1 MRTPAPD
8 QSAAL
13 QEFGNLVCMKSAQ
26 SGAWVGTLS
35 VKDGRPGAWAEP
47 ARLPSWAAWPWSADR
62 FPWVESVLFRTALG
76 IFVYG
81 MLVILNLEN
90 LEPSV
95 VTYRVIG

>member
-8 QSAAL
+8 QSAL

-35 VKDGRPGAWAEP
+35 IKDGRPVP
-47 ARLPSWAAWPWSADR
+47 RRNLARLASRAAWPWSADR

-95 VTYRVIG
+95 VTYGVIG